1 MAKREKI
8 IDTFEKKVTEISLMR
23 KIRTWWKTAEIKDQ
37 ESVIEL
43 QEGLK
48 ATEKERLREGD
59 EETTQRYILNK
70 NKDEIFEHFLTFS
83 LIS

>member
-70 NKDEIFEHFLTFS
+70 NKDKIFEHFLTFS

>member
-1 MAKREKI
+1 MYGKKEKI
-8 IDTFEKKVTEISLMR
+8 IDIFEKKVVGRNITEISLMR
-23 KIRTWWKTAEIKDQ
+23 KIRSQWKTVEIKDQ

-59 EETTQRYILNK
+59 EGTTQR
-70 NKDEIFEHFLTFS
+70 NKDKIF
-83 LIS
+83 

>member
-1 MAKREKI
+1 MYGKKEKI
-8 IDTFEKKVTEISLMR
+8 IDTFEKKVVGRNITEISLMR
-23 KIRTWWKTAEIKDQ
+23 KIRSQWKTVEIKDQ

-59 EETTQRYILNK
+59 EGTTQR
-70 NKDEIFEHFLTFS
+70 NKDKIF
-83 LIS
+83 